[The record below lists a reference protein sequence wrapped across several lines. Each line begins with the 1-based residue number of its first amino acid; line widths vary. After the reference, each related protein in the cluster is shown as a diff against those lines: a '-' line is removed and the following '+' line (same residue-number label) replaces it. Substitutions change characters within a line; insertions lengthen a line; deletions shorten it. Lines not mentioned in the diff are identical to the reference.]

1 MQRRVIVLVGPK
13 GAGKSTIGA
22 LIERELGVS
31 FVRVEPI
38 FLRVRDALG
47 ADHPE
52 LEQRAFAA
60 VREALVEAL
69 RTNEAICFEST
80 GASRETAPLLEAL
93 SRHARVLPVQVTA
106 RPEQYLPRVRSR
118 DLSIHIPVSDDR
130 VEEINA
136 LAAGVEMHWAA
147 RIDNSGELDAEG
159 ILAEV
164 RALLV
169 SES

>member
-22 LIERELGVS
+22 LIERELGVA

-38 FLRVRDALG
+38 FLRVREAIG

-52 LEQRAFAA
+52 LERRGFQA

-69 RTNEAICFEST
+69 RSHEAICFEST
-80 GASRETAPLLEAL
+80 GASRETAPMLEEL
-93 SRHARVLPVQVTA
+93 SRHAHMLPVQVTA

-136 LAAGVEMHWAA
+136 RAAEVELAWAA
-147 RIDNSGELDAEG
+147 RIDNSGAFDPEA
-159 ILAEV
+159 ILAKV
-164 RALLV
+164 RDLL
-169 SES
+169 EA